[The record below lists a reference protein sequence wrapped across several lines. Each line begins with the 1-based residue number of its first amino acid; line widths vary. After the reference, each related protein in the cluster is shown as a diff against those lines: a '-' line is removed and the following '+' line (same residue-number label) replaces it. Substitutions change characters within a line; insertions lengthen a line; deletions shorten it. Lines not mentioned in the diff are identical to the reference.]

1 MTKTKIQER
10 AVKALLKMRKNRL
23 KFGEIAVASG
33 ISVGHL
39 SGIAE
44 GYKGFTDATA
54 EKILLAEKVLRGK
67 Q

>member
-1 MTKTKIQER
+1 M
-10 AVKALLKMRKNRL
+10 LKMRKNRL